1 MASGSLTIDTLAADA
16 GGNEGILAVP
26 VSFTSNPSR
35 SSGLHHGWCADG
47 HGATSAHL
55 YGDAAVSVLL
65 ASHSDDDNFD
75 ALIHL
80 LALIVQVH
88 PPPLFLCLLTRIPV
102 NELRACVLAV
112 QAVKNAVVQSLE
124 LKTLV
129 LSTSTSACS
138 TTPRS

>member
-47 HGATSAHL
+47 HGATNAHL

-75 ALIHL
+75 VLIHL
-80 LALIVQVH
+80 LALI
-88 PPPLFLCLLTRIPV
+88 
-102 NELRACVLAV
+102 A

-138 TTPRS
+138 TMPRDSSF

>member
-80 LALIVQVH
+80 LALIVQ
-88 PPPLFLCLLTRIPV
+88 
-102 NELRACVLAV
+102 
-112 QAVKNAVVQSLE
+112 AVKNAVVQSLE